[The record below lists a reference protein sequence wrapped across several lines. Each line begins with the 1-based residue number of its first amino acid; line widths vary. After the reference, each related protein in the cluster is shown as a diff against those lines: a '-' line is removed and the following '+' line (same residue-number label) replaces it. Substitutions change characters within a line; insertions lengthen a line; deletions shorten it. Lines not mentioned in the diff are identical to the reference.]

1 MGLSLNEDNWLSER
15 LEKQTFRLDVPT
27 DGILAADL
35 RLSLGRLDA
44 PCFVYCKVPA
54 AETRTVHA
62 LEGNGF
68 RLVDTLLT
76 LERPMSPLVP
86 GNGGARLAEPE
97 ERSAVVQVARESFSF
112 SRFHADPG
120 IDREVADNIKADWA
134 GNFFSGQRGD
144 AMLVAE
150 AQHRIVGFLQLLSRA
165 ETLIIDLIAV
175 HPRHRRQGYAAAM
188 IACAQLKF
196 SNLAAIRVGTQA
208 ANTPAM
214 RMYERLGF
222 RLMAAHHV
230 FHYHGPEQVAG

>member
-1 MGLSLNEDNWLSER
+1 MALSLSEDNWLSER
-15 LEKQTFRLDVPT
+15 LEKQAFRLDMPT
-27 DGILAADL
+27 DDILAADL
-35 RLSLGRLDA
+35 RPILGSFNA
-44 PCFVYCKVPA
+44 PCFVYCKAPA
-54 AETRTVHA
+54 AQMRTVHA

-76 LERPMSPLVP
+76 LERPMSPPVP
-86 GNGGARLAEPE
+86 GNGGARVAEPE
-97 ERSAVVQVARESFSF
+97 DRSAVVQVARESFSF

-120 IDREVADNIKADWA
+120 IEREVADNIKADWA

-150 AQHRIVGFLQLLSRA
+150 AQDRIVGFLQLLSSA
-165 ETLIIDLIAV
+165 ETLIVDLIAV

-188 IACAQLKF
+188 IAWAQRQF

-208 ANTPAM
+208 ANIPAM

-222 RLMAAHHV
+222 RLIAAHHV

>member
-1 MGLSLNEDNWLSER
+1 MALSLKEDNWLSAR
-15 LEKQTFRLDVPT
+15 LEKQAFRLDVPT
-27 DGILAADL
+27 AGILAADL
-35 RLSLGRLDA
+35 RPILASFNA

-54 AETRTVHA
+54 AEMQTVHA

-76 LERPMSPLVP
+76 LERPMSPPVP
-86 GNGGARLAEPE
+86 GNSGARLGEPE
-97 ERSAVVQVARESFSF
+97 DRLSVTQVARESFSF
-112 SRFHADPG
+112 SRFHADPK
-120 IDREVADNIKADWA
+120 IEREVANQIKADWA

-144 AMLVAE
+144 AMIVAE
-150 AQHRIVGFLQLLSRA
+150 AQHRIVGFLQLLSSA

-175 HPRHRRQGYAAAM
+175 HPRHRGQGYATAM
-188 IACAQLKF
+188 IACAQRQL

-208 ANTPAM
+208 ANIPAM

-230 FHYHGPEQVAG
+230 FHYHGPEQIAG